1 MSLEREVVISLC
13 KHLGGVVKQN
23 DLGMLSCEVKLDSR
37 EPFERLAS
45 VLNGSVRQDIEGKFR
60 LSVFEKA
67 FTCPEETSFID
78 LGAYVK
84 QYPLTL
90 VFDEEDVDS
99 EGNAITLRLRDKE
112 KPVLSLKARFISLDD
127 KKWLEK
133 GAYGV
138 DIRWSSGAVDVHSYV
153 VKERLLRELRKER
166 WRRMQECLT
175 RFFD

>member
-1 MSLEREVVISLC
+1 MNLEREVVISLC
-13 KHLGGVVKQN
+13 KYLGGVVKQN
-23 DLGMLSCEVKLDSR
+23 DLGMLSCEVKLDSG
-37 EPFERLAS
+37 EPLERLAL
-45 VLNGSVRQDIEGKFR
+45 VLNGSVRQDVDGKFH
-60 LSVFEKA
+60 LSVFEKVFA
-67 FTCPEETSFID
+67 CPGESSFID

-99 EGNAITLRLRDKE
+99 ERNAITLRLRDKE
-112 KPVLSLKARFISLDD
+112 KPILSLKARFISLDD

-153 VKERLLRELRKER
+153 VKERLLRELHRER
-166 WRRMQECLT
+166 LRRMEECLT